1 LPEDRTRIRVRTYRQ
16 GLGDCHLVT
25 IMRNGEPVCRILI
38 DCGVYQTTSGGADF
52 IRRSVRDVID
62 ETGGHVDVLAVT
74 HEHWDH
80 VSGFNQARD
89 QFALPGEPAAAD
101 KLSVGEVWMG
111 WTEDPADPVA
121 QRIGR
126 ERGVAIRRVAAAA
139 EAATR
144 FGAASLANGLEG
156 VLGFFG
162 GARRTTADALETVR
176 SLATAPRYC
185 RPSDPPRRLVDGV
198 MSYVL
203 GPPLDPAALY
213 RLSDDNET
221 YSIESSRPAQALFDA
236 VDGINGTGARDDAR
250 PFHRRQEIPAPFL
263 EAETTPITQEEPD
276 FFERSYWGEHA
287 EFGDQQ
293 WRRIDHDWLGASRE
307 FALKL
312 DNATNNTSLVI
323 ALEMEKSE
331 RTLLFVADAQVG
343 SWLSWGGLTW
353 DLGARTVTGADLMA
367 RAAFLKVGHH
377 GSHNATLRGQGLER
391 MKDLI
396 AFIPTDETL
405 AKKVGWGRMP
415 LPNLV
420 GALERQADGRVVR
433 TDQDFSADE
442 GASPELRAFAERLTM
457 TDLYYEI
464 EIG

>member
-1 LPEDRTRIRVRTYRQ
+1 LPEDTTRIRVRTYRQ

-25 IMRNGEPVCRILI
+25 IMQNGEPVFRILI

-52 IRRSVRDVID
+52 IRRSVRNVID
-62 ETGGHVDVLAVT
+62 VTGGHVDVLAVT

-89 QFALPGEPAAAD
+89 QFALPGEPAADD

-126 ERGVAIRRVAAAA
+126 ERGEAIRRVAGAA
-139 EAATR
+139 EAAKR
-144 FGAASLANGLEG
+144 FGAASLANGLDG

-162 GARRTTADALETVR
+162 GARRTTAAALETVR
-176 SLATAPRYC
+176 SLATTPRYC
-185 RPSDPPRRLVDGV
+185 RPSDSPRRLVDGV

-221 YSIESSRPAQALFDA
+221 YSIGSPRPAQALFDA
-236 VDGINGTGARDDAR
+236 VDGVNGTGARDGAR
-250 PFHRRQEIPAPFL
+250 PFDRRREIQAPFL
-263 EAETTPITQEEPD
+263 AAGITPIAQKEPD
-276 FFERSYWGEHA
+276 FFERAYWGEPA
-287 EFGDQQ
+287 GSGNQQ

-323 ALEMEKSE
+323 ALELETSR

-353 DLGARTVTGADLMA
+353 DLGARKVTGTDLIA

-433 TDQDFSADE
+433 TDQDFAADE